1 MYLFFVLDCK
11 LLKNKN
17 LLISKDKIGAN
28 VLFLFEYLKD
38 FLCDIKLLFL
48 NLVPKSVLRAL
59 KMSILGS

>member
-17 LLISKDKIGAN
+17 VLISKDTIGTN
-28 VLFLFEYLKD
+28 VLFLFEYVKD
-38 FLCDIKLLFL
+38 FFCDIKLLFL